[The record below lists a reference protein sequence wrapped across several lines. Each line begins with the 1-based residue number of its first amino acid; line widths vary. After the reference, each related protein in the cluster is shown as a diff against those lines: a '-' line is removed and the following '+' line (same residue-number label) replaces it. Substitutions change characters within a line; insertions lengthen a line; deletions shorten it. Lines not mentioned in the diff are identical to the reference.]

1 MNLSKYK
8 GLGAKGKMGARNRML
23 ATNIL
28 FSGILKVLSLLSS
41 LLIVP
46 VTIGYLDNE
55 IYGIWLTIT
64 SVMFWIN
71 TMDIGLG
78 NGMRNY
84 LAQALSKGDYA
95 LGRRYITTTLA
106 LLSLLAIAMGA
117 VAVFP
122 METIDFRHFFNTQAL
137 PNEALRDAL
146 GVAVAFTLLH
156 FVVKNVGMVFVA
168 MQKYALSDLLSV
180 VGNLLALAIV
190 YLCTLF
196 ATPRLLYVVLAYTAT
211 PAAIY
216 LLAALP
222 LFAKYPQ
229 LRPSW
234 GSFDKSL
241 GRQIVGKGLGFFL
254 IQMSSCLV
262 IFGAGNL
269 FITQYCGP
277 EAVTTYNVAYKYF
290 NLLVIAYTIVLAP
303 MWNAYTDAYVKGDM
317 AWIATN
323 FGRALKLW
331 ALSLVGGAAMLA
343 LSHLFYHIW
352 VGDKVDVPFSVS
364 LCTLGYVSMF
374 NLNNCVTYLLNGL
387 NKIRVQIITSLLG
400 TLLYVAAV
408 MWMGGSLGV
417 EGIVGCMAAS
427 YALMALVHLYQCR
440 LMIRGK
446 AKGIW
451 DK

>member
-1 MNLSKYK
+1 
-8 GLGAKGKMGARNRML
+8 MGARNRML
-23 ATNIL
+23 ATNI
-28 FSGILKVLSLLSS
+28 FYSGILKLLSLLSS
-41 LLIVP
+41 LLVVP

-55 IYGIWLTIT
+55 VYGVWLTIT

-84 LAQALSKGDYA
+84 LAEALSKGNYA
-95 LGRRYITTTLA
+95 LGRRYISTTLL
-106 LLSLLAIAMGA
+106 LLSLLAMTMGIIALVPFA
-117 VAVFP
+117 S
-122 METIDFRHFFNTQAL
+122 IDFNHFFNTQAL
-137 PNEALRDAL
+137 SNQGLRDAL
-146 GVAVAFTLLH
+146 GIAVAFTLLH
-156 FVVKNVGMVFVA
+156 FVVKNIGMVFVA
-168 MQKYALSDLLSV
+168 MQKYALNDLLSV
-180 VGNLLALAIV
+180 MGNLLALGIV
-190 YLCTLF
+190 YLCTKYT
-196 ATPRLLYVVLAYTAT
+196 TPSLLYVVLAYTAT

-216 LLAALP
+216 LLAAIP
-222 LFAKYPQ
+222 LYAQYPQ
-229 LRPSW
+229 LRPSLH
-234 GSFDKSL
+234 SFDRSL
-241 GRQIVGKGLGFFL
+241 SKQIVGKGLGFFL

-277 EAVTTYNVAYKYF
+277 QAVTTYNVAYKYF

-317 AWIATN
+317 AWIGTN

-331 ALSLVGGAAMLA
+331 ALTLVGGVGMLMLA
-343 LSHLFYHIW
+343 QLFYHLW
-352 VGDKVDVPFSVS
+352 VGDKVEVPFSIS

-387 NKIRVQIITSLLG
+387 NKIRVQIITSLVF
-400 TLLYVAAV
+400 TALYVLAV
-408 MWMGGSLGV
+408 MLMGGSLGV
-417 EGIVGCMAAS
+417 EGIVGCMATS

-440 LMIRGK
+440 LIILGK

-451 DK
+451 NK